1 MMPQGVRDLVAEPE
15 SFDPI
20 PLEVGR
26 VYIAKIEDSA
36 DSGEG
41 LADIDG
47 HLVFVPGVRPGQ
59 DVRIR
64 ITKVIGRFAFGEVE
78 KKL

>member
-1 MMPQGVRDLVAEPE
+1 MVAEPE
-15 SFDPI
+15 LPKPI
-20 PLEVGR
+20 PLEVGM
-26 VYIAKIEDSA
+26 VYIAKVEDSA

-41 LADIDG
+41 LASVNG

-64 ITKVIGRFAFGEVE
+64 ITKIFGRFAFGEVE
-78 KKL
+78 K